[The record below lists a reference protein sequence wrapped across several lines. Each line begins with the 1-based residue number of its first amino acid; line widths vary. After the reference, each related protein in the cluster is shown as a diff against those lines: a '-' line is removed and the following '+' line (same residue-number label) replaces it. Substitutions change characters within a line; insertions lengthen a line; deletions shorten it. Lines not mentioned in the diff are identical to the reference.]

1 MSAWGSRGR
10 NHNVGLL
17 EPGRLRAKDWQY
29 ALLKKLD
36 RRKYSGLTFDE
47 AAQKIQEAYE
57 RRAAERAG
65 LTSTEEHYIEALW
78 RKAIKVAND
87 AGERWLAENP
97 EVKFV
102 VNTEEHQIGVHGTI
116 GRAWLSWPPRRTP
129 LYKWLAENYQS
140 HTASTK
146 EILLPH
152 KYVERFELDL
162 QITCLQAAYNVFRNQ
177 GLTLGEV
184 TLMVQCD
191 VEPKLQAA

>member
-1 MSAWGSRGR
+1 MAWGARGK

-29 ALLKKLD
+29 EVLKKLD
-36 RRKYSGLTFDE
+36 RRKHKGLTYEE
-47 AAQKIQEAYE
+47 AAQKIKEAYD

-87 AGERWLAENP
+87 AGERWLAQNP
-97 EVKFV
+97 KVLFV
-102 VNTEEHQIGVHGTI
+102 VNEEGNQIGVHGTI

-129 LYKWLAENYQS
+129 LYKWLVENYN
-140 HTASTK
+140 AGNRK
-146 EILLPH
+146 EVLLPH
-152 KYVERFELDL
+152 KFAERYELDL
-162 QITCLQAAYNVFRNQ
+162 QIACLEAAYNVFRNQ

-184 TLMVQCD
+184 KLMVQCD
-191 VEPKLQAA
+191 VEPVLQAA

>member
-1 MSAWGSRGR
+1 MAWGARGK

-29 ALLKKLD
+29 EVLKKLD
-36 RRKYSGLTFDE
+36 RRKHKGLTYEE
-47 AAQKIQEAYE
+47 AAQKIKEAYD

-97 EVKFV
+97 KVLFV
-102 VNTEEHQIGVHGTI
+102 VNEEGNQIGVHGTI

-129 LYKWLAENYQS
+129 LYKWLVENYN
-140 HTASTK
+140 AGNRK
-146 EILLPH
+146 EVLLPH
-152 KYVERFELDL
+152 KFAERYELDL
-162 QITCLQAAYNVFRNQ
+162 QIACLEAAYNVFRNQ

-184 TLMVQCD
+184 KLMVQCD
-191 VEPKLQAA
+191 VEPTLQAA